1 MKIKLF
7 LSLLSVSLCLC
18 AGVAVAQTKPLNIA
32 VIIKATDSDFWQ
44 YMAIGAQNY
53 AKEHPNVKVTLFG
66 PPSESDVDKQVAIL
80 ENVITKKPDGILIA
94 STSSDAAVPAIEDA
108 MQNGIPVVTADNRVK
123 TKKVAAFLAT
133 DNLKAGALAAD
144 KLVEVLKA
152 ANKELKG
159 KIALISAYAGN
170 EVLVNRDVGFSKRLK
185 EVAPDLQI
193 LPVRY
198 VDNDI
203 QKAMASASDL
213 LLANPD
219 LLGFFGDN
227 NHTGD
232 GVSLALR
239 SSGKA
244 GKVPAV
250 AFDSDPE
257 EVKALSDG
265 VLSALVLQDPYGM
278 GYKGLD
284 FVVKAINK
292 EKLPEYT
299 DTGVAVVTKANMDE
313 EKMKGLLNPMILKK

>member
-1 MKIKLF
+1 
-7 LSLLSVSLCLC
+7 
-18 AGVAVAQTKPLNIA
+18 
-32 VIIKATDSDFWQ
+32 
-44 YMAIGAQNY
+44 
-53 AKEHPNVKVTLFG
+53 
-66 PPSESDVDKQVAIL
+66 
-80 ENVITKKPDGILIA
+80 
-94 STSSDAAVPAIEDA
+94 
-108 MQNGIPVVTADNRVK
+108 
-123 TKKVAAFLAT
+123 
-133 DNLKAGALAAD
+133 
-144 KLVEVLKA
+144 
-152 ANKELKG
+152 
-159 KIALISAYAGN
+159 LISAYAGN

-278 GYKGLD
+278 GYKGVD